1 MLQKLNKPF
10 TYYSFTSF
18 VLALLLF
25 TKQSKCD
32 TNIDNNRYHH
42 GNEELVGHPDK
53 LVTHTDSE
61 GHIAIILPS
70 KGQYEQV
77 KADLMASEDFENLS
91 A

>member
-1 MLQKLNKPF
+1 MVNFHLYLYFQAVVPGKLI
-10 TYYSFTSF
+10 
-18 VLALLLF
+18 
-25 TKQSKCD
+25 C
-32 TNIDNNRYHH
+32 I
-42 GNEELVGHPDK
+42 NEELVGHPDK

-77 KADLMASEDFENLS
+77 KADLMTSEDFENLS